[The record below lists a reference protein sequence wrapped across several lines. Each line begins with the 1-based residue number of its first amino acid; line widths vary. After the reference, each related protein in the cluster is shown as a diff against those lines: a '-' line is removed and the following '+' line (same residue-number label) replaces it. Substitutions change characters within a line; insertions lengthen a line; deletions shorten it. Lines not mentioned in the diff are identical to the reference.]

1 MLPEL
6 AQRYLLARY
15 LSVMRDASVL
25 PAWLSG
31 GRDLW
36 KMIGISIKQSIVAE
50 IKMHISCITFVPLPA
65 GSEVKSSQGEVSLPA
80 TNLGTLPQD
89 DES

>member
-6 AQRYLLARY
+6 AQRYPLARY

-36 KMIGISIKQSIVAE
+36 KMMGISIKQSIVVE
-50 IKMHISCITFVPLPA
+50 IKMHISCITACPFASRL
-65 GSEVKSSQGEVSLPA
+65 
-80 TNLGTLPQD
+80 
-89 DES
+89 